1 MEPALQTTST
11 LRHSYVEQGCRES
24 TARIACLAT
33 QTDIFL
39 LTSIPFIPY
48 GKTSSSAM
56 PVPWQTSFFV
66 FFTSWP
72 IVLPPQAAAFVS
84 FRTTPPGADTWA
96 ASFILSE
103 RGAGRKRWQEWEP
116 LSLLFPRAGS
126 RASCVSS
133 PQNTL
138 QYQSA
143 FPFEQES
150 AFSFHSPAFSF
161 CWWHQLAPRM
171 LWTLPDTHRG
181 SGAAADRFLALP
193 ADAAPSRPCQTSLIW
208 SVRSR
213 RRGAHRCTSC
223 PIYFFY
229 LPFPGSPP
237 ADAKPA
243 VRTWEAKKR
252 M

>member
-11 LRHSYVEQGCRES
+11 LRHSYLEQGRRES

-33 QTDIFL
+33 RTDIFL

-116 LSLLFPRAGS
+116 LSPLFPRAGS

-138 QYQSA
+138 LYQSA

-150 AFSFHSPAFSF
+150 AGKKGICIFLSFLCLLLLVAPARSEDALDSARHPQGLGG
-161 CWWHQLAPRM
+161 CCRSIPRAPSGCCPI
-171 LWTLPDTHRG
+171 TALPDEPY
-181 SGAAADRFLALP
+181 LE
-193 ADAAPSRPCQTSLIW
+193 RPILK
-208 SVRSR
+208 
-213 RRGAHRCTSC
+213 A
-223 PIYFFY
+223 
-229 LPFPGSPP
+229 GSPQVHELP
-237 ADAKPA
+237 NLFFLSPFSWLASC
-243 VRTWEAKKR
+243 
-252 M
+252 